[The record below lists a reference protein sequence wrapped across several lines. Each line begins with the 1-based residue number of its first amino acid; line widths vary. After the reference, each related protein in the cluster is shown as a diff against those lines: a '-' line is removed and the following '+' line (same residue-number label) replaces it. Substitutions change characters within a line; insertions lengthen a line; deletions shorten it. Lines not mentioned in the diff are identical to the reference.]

1 MKLDALDFL
10 DISDMLSDEEI
21 MVQKTTKEFC
31 SKEVR
36 PIIEDF
42 FERGEFPLDIVKKIA
57 DLGLLGANLPTEYGC
72 SGMSHIAYGLICQE
86 LERVDSG
93 IRSFVSVQGSLV
105 MYPIYAYGSE
115 EQKKYWLPKMASGDK
130 IGCFGLT
137 EPNFGSNPSGM
148 VTRSKK
154 TEGGYILNGSKMWIT
169 NGSIADVAVVWA
181 KDDDDKIRGFLV
193 EKDFKGF
200 TAPIM
205 KGKWSLRASITSEL
219 VFENVF
225 VPDTHLL
232 PNVVGLKGPLGCLTQ
247 ARYGI
252 GWGVVGAAMDVYET
266 ALQYSKDRI
275 QFDKP
280 IASFQLI
287 QEQLV
292 WMFNEITKGQL
303 LAYKV
308 GKNKDDAKLK
318 HSQVS
323 MLKRN
328 NVWLARECIKLA
340 RSILG
345 ANGITSDYSI
355 MRHMMNMESVYT
367 YEGTHE
373 MHTLILGQEIT
384 GEAAFK

>member
-1 MKLDALDFL
+1 MKLDCLDFL
-10 DISDMLSDEEI
+10 DISELLSDEEI
-21 MVQKTTKEFC
+21 MVQRNTKDFC
-31 SKEVR
+31 SAEIR
-36 PIIEDF
+36 PVIEGF
-42 FERGEFPLDIVKKIA
+42 FERGEFPLDLVEKIA
-57 DLGLLGANLPTEYGC
+57 NIGLLGANLPTKYGC
-72 SGMSHIAYGLICQE
+72 GGMSHVAYGLICQE

-93 IRSFVSVQGSLV
+93 VRSFVSVQGSLV

-115 EQKKYWLPKMASGDK
+115 EQKEYWLPLMAQGKK

-148 VTRSKK
+148 ITKANKVK
-154 TEGGYILNGSKMWIT
+154 GGFILNGSKMWIT
-169 NGSIADVAVVWA
+169 NGSIADVAIVWA
-181 KDDDDKIRGFLV
+181 KDDKNKIRGFLV

-200 TAPIM
+200 SAPIM

-219 VFENVF
+219 VLEDVF
-225 VPDTHLL
+225 VPDSHIL
-232 PNVVGLKGPLGCLTQ
+232 PNVAGIKGPLGCLTQ

-292 WMFNEITKGQL
+292 WMLNEITKGQL

-308 GKNKDDAKLK
+308 GKNKDSGTLK

-328 NVWLARECIKLA
+328 NVWIARECIKLA

-373 MHTLILGQEIT
+373 MHTLILGHEIT